1 MNNVRT
7 TVMKSVMGDVMD
19 AEINTMKT
27 NRTDRPTTDDECG
40 SSPDERDNTADAD
53 GAAVE
58 VQPLSSSGAHAAL
71 LIQRQTRRLGKL
83 QPEVLADHDPEPL
96 HQLRVSLRRL
106 RTVLQQFAPALVLP
120 DTISDR
126 RMAKVARHTGL
137 TRDLDVLQQRLHG
150 SLIPLL
156 PAEEQ
161 KALRPVLKR
170 LKRERRQAFEGLE
183 EALRS
188 GPYLKLLARLHH
200 WQAQPRFTPLGKQPL
215 RSWLLEWQATASA
228 SLFLHDGWFATDP
241 HDPALHELRK
251 RLKALRYTLEP
262 LEELVGPS
270 LSRWIALLR
279 QAQDHLGELHDLQV
293 LSEGL
298 FDPQRPGQPEISLP
312 ALQAEISRAQ
322 AQQWRGWREL
332 AGTLHGA
339 AARQEL
345 QAILLDAS
353 RLPAT

>member
-1 MNNVRT
+1 MNT
-7 TVMKSVMGDVMD
+7 P
-19 AEINTMKT
+19 IT
-27 NRTDRPTTDDECG
+27 NDEHD
-40 SSPDERDNTADAD
+40 S
-53 GAAVE
+53 GAADE
-58 VQPLSSSGAHAAL
+58 AQAAGSSGAHAAL

-83 QPEVLADHDPEPL
+83 QPDVLADQDPESL

-126 RMAKVARHTGL
+126 RIAKVARHTGL
-137 TRDLDVLQQRLHG
+137 TRDLDVLQQRLQG
-150 SLIPLL
+150 SLMPLL
-156 PAEEQ
+156 PAAEQ

-188 GPYLKLLARLHH
+188 AAYLKLLARLHH
-200 WQAQPRFTPLGKQPL
+200 WQLQPRFTPLGEQPL
-215 RSWLLEWQATASA
+215 RSWLLEWQASASA
-228 SLFLHDGWFATDP
+228 SLFLHGGWYATDP
-241 HDPALHELRK
+241 LDPALHELRK

-262 LEELVGPS
+262 LEELVGPA

-293 LSEGL
+293 LTEGL
-298 FDPQRPGQPEISLP
+298 FDQQRPGQPEISLP
-312 ALQAEISRAQ
+312 GLEAEIAQ
-322 AQQWRGWREL
+322 EQEQQWHHWLAL
-332 AGTLHGA
+332 AGTLHSD

-345 QAILLDAS
+345 QATLLEAS
-353 RLPAT
+353 RLSIEPAVLP

>member
-1 MNNVRT
+1 MNSVRT

-19 AEINTMKT
+19 AEINTMKN
-27 NRTDRPTTDDECG
+27 NRTDRPTTDDESG

-83 QPEVLADHDPEPL
+83 QPDVLADHDPEPL

-126 RMAKVARHTGL
+126 RIAKVARHTGL

-150 SLIPLL
+150 SLMPLL
-156 PAEEQ
+156 PAAEQ

-200 WQAQPRFTPLGKQPL
+200 WQAQPRFTPLGEQPL
-215 RSWLLEWQATASA
+215 RSWLLEWQAAASA

-241 HDPALHELRK
+241 HEPALHELRK

-312 ALQAEISRAQ
+312 GLEAEIAKEQ
-322 AQQWRGWREL
+322 AQQWRSWREL
-332 AGTLHGA
+332 ADTLHGA

-345 QAILLDAS
+345 QATLLDAS
-353 RLPAT
+353 RQSAA